1 MIIAVNSEPSE
12 TGEHRETS
20 EAMYSCN
27 YSYVSGES
35 DPDLTCFGTVE
46 KMLVALLSDKLASL
60 EATLVQNYD
69 LPCD

>member
-12 TGEHRETS
+12 TGESRETS
-20 EAMYSCN
+20 EARDSCN
-27 YSYVSGES
+27 YMDGIDES